1 MTMSGETIL
10 RRLDIIERQL
20 TRVLDSRHPTEDTLS
35 AYREQIRV
43 LTEDF
48 ERERADRES
57 MASRLERMRVEFNK
71 REREFWSKQ
80 NNQRYASKLPTFPGP
95 EECDHG
101 PQNDNDNVEKP
112 MEY

>member
-1 MTMSGETIL
+1 MSGETIL

-20 TRVLDSRHPTEDTLS
+20 TRLLDSRRPTEDTLS

-48 ERERADRES
+48 ERERADRER
-57 MASRLERMRVEFNK
+57 MASRMERMRVEFNR
-71 REREFWSKQ
+71 REAEFWSKQ
-80 NNQRYASKLPTFPGP
+80 NNQRYSSQLPTFPRP

-101 PQNDNDNVEKP
+101 PQNDDNVEKP
-112 MEY
+112 MQC